1 MIEYEEPRRGRAMR
15 HQSYKNLFSKN
26 SSTGGVCGELPGA
39 LVENNSS
46 SMVMEEGNPLHL
58 NHRLKA

>member
-1 MIEYEEPRRGRAMR
+1 MR